1 MSPFHYFT
9 PILAQAQA
17 QIVAPA
23 APAVEVPWYQEGWF
37 SVVVAMAVVIL
48 PFLVGSWLAKRLRM
62 NDYAWRIGLL
72 LFSLVAG
79 IVVCVYGWPPRLG
92 IDLSGGVIL
101 VYEVDASKAAS
112 ADLSSVV
119 DALRKDLGESGAS
132 NVRVEADAEGKVE
145 IELAGADPAEVSK
158 IEQRVEDLKAG
169 RLRQDLPNTD
179 LVLESRPLRGG
190 KQVLVYGVRRTG
202 SADMDLMV
210 SRIAKRVNPG
220 GQKEVTVRRMGSDRV
235 EVIIPKVEQAEVE
248 VVKDKIS
255 TAGALE
261 FRILANP
268 RTPEHARYI
277 ELAKQT
283 EGRDVTA
290 KDENGKDELVAQ
302 WVAVDPE
309 KAHEIISE
317 SNNVS
322 RPNKSGGVSVLT
334 MIDPYDV
341 GGGELSRAY
350 PTNDQLGGNAVGF
363 KFNSSGAQLFG
374 ELTGRHLPDES
385 SGLRYQLAIILDDQ
399 VKSAPSIK
407 SRITDSGIIEG
418 TFTPE
423 QVQFLVDILNAGSL
437 PAALSKVPVA
447 EYSAA
452 RSWAKTRFGP
462 GRCR

>member
-1 MSPFHYFT
+1 
-9 PILAQAQA
+9 
-17 QIVAPA
+17 
-23 APAVEVPWYQEGWF
+23 
-37 SVVVAMAVVIL
+37 
-48 PFLVGSWLAKRLRM
+48 
-62 NDYAWRIGLL
+62 
-72 LFSLVAG
+72 
-79 IVVCVYGWPPRLG
+79 
-92 IDLSGGVIL
+92 
-101 VYEVDASKAAS
+101 
-112 ADLSSVV
+112 
-119 DALRKDLGESGAS
+119 
-132 NVRVEADAEGKVE
+132 
-145 IELAGADPAEVSK
+145 
-158 IEQRVEDLKAG
+158 
-169 RLRQDLPNTD
+169 
-179 LVLESRPLRGG
+179 
-190 KQVLVYGVRRTG
+190 
-202 SADMDLMV
+202 MV

-268 RTPEHARYI
+268 RAPEHARYI

-309 KAHEIISE
+309 KAREIISE

-447 EYSAA
+447 EYSASA
-452 RSWAKTRFGP
+452 QLGKDTIRAGAMSMIISTVAILIFMQIYYRFAGVVANLAVLMNLVLVMALVILIKAHLTLAGLAGLVLSVGMAVDANVLIYERMREERERGAALRMAIRNGF
-462 GRCR
+462 GRAMATIIDSHCTTLITGIVLFVIGTDQLRASPRRWC